1 LAFSVFATV
10 QVGASLLAG
19 GLIDRFS
26 ARRMLPIYLLPMA
39 LGMIALALGSGF
51 WVVWP
56 VMVLIGF
63 TAGFD
68 SALSGAIWPELFG
81 LKYLGELRALTFAFV
96 VGASAVSP
104 LLTGYLIDQGITFP
118 TQLLAMGLYLLLAS
132 GVMLLLQPRLLAIA
146 SDATA
151 PA

>member
-1 LAFSVFATV
+1 
-10 QVGASLLAG
+10 
-19 GLIDRFS
+19 
-26 ARRMLPIYLLPMA
+26 MA

-56 VMVLIGF
+56 VMVLI
-63 TAGFD
+63 GFD

-118 TQLLAMGLYLLLAS
+118 TQLLAMGLYILLAS
-132 GVMLLLQPRLLAIA
+132 GLMLLLQPRLLAIA